1 MYKYK
6 YIDYI
11 QLWEKNVTLLQSPL
25 SPHLMLNDAARD
37 WIFH

>member
-11 QLWEKNVTLLQSPL
+11 QLWEKKCNASAIPL

>member
-11 QLWEKNVTLLQSPL
+11 QLWEKKCNASAIPPIPSFNVE
-25 SPHLMLNDAARD
+25 
-37 WIFH
+37 